1 MIIVVG
7 LYICLLLFMMK
18 FNTNHEMEFEETKSI
33 SVLIP
38 FRNEEDSLPALIQE
52 LEKQWLPSYGE
63 IIFIDD
69 HSTDSSKDI
78 VLSSSLVNRSLL
90 SLREGEG
97 KKAALKYALGK
108 VKYTHVSQIDA
119 DTVISD
125 NYFEKLL
132 VKRADYTTGLIRYT
146 SESSLINLYQR
157 WENLAM
163 MFTTRLAIQLKI
175 PLMSNGA
182 NSNYKTQHVDYNDDY
197 ASGDDLF
204 NMYSIFESGGVIAF
218 NDQTWVE
225 TKCAPDFKS
234 FFNQRMRWMKKSG
247 GLANFKFRLLSVL
260 LLISQLSPF
269 YIFFDQ
275 SYEFIFLVVLKLL
288 LELIGMM
295 SINRK
300 LKYKGL
306 FPFYFVMV
314 LLYPIAIILLL
325 LISFFS
331 SVSWKGRRL

>member
-1 MIIVVG
+1 MIIIVG

-18 FNTNHEMEFEETKSI
+18 FNTNQEMEFEETKSI

-38 FRNEEDSLPALIQE
+38 YRNEEEGLSALIQE
-52 LEKQWLPSYGE
+52 LEKQWQPAYGE

-69 HSTDSSKDI
+69 HSTDGSIQI
-78 VLSSSLVNRSLL
+78 VLASSLSNMSLL
-90 SLREGEG
+90 SLNEGEG
-97 KKAALKYALGK
+97 KKAALKYALAK
-108 VKYTHVSQIDA
+108 VKFNHVAQVDA
-119 DTVISD
+119 DTIVSPD
-125 NYFEKLL
+125 YFEKLL

-146 SESSLINLYQR
+146 SERSLINLYQR

-182 NSNYKTQHVDYNDDY
+182 NSNYKTKHVDYNDKY

-204 NMYSIFESGGVIAF
+204 NMYSIFEAGGTIAF

-247 GLANFKFRLLSVL
+247 GLSDFKFRLLSVL

-275 SYEFIFLVVLKLL
+275 SYEFIFLVVVKLL

>member
-1 MIIVVG
+1 MIIIVG

-18 FNTNHEMEFEETKSI
+18 FNTNQEMEFEETKSI

-38 FRNEEDSLPALIQE
+38 YRNEEEGLSALIQE
-52 LEKQWLPSYGE
+52 LEKQWQPAYGE

-69 HSTDSSKDI
+69 HSTDGSRQI
-78 VLSSSLVNRSLL
+78 VLASSLSNMSLL
-90 SLREGEG
+90 SLNEGEG
-97 KKAALKYALGK
+97 KKAALKYALAK
-108 VKYTHVSQIDA
+108 VKFNHVAQVDA
-119 DTVISD
+119 DTIVSPD
-125 NYFEKLL
+125 YFEKLL

-146 SESSLINLYQR
+146 SERSLINLYQR

-182 NSNYKTQHVDYNDDY
+182 NSNYKTKHVDYNDKY

-204 NMYSIFESGGVIAF
+204 NMYSIFEAGGTIAF

-247 GLANFKFRLLSVL
+247 GLSDFKFRLLSVL

-275 SYEFIFLVVLKLL
+275 SYEFIFLVVVKLL